1 MMIMMLGLL
10 PLANN
15 SSIDMSLTLFD
26 LREDYMNVAGIPIAC
41 DCIVILGFYIGN
53 RITER
58 RTAMPENV
66 PKPLTP
72 GTFTPFGGEFD
83 QLFNRMMRAWS
94 FGFLE
99 PAGNGHMR
107 ALGTLEHAPK
117 VEVQE
122 NGKTYT
128 VTVEL
133 PGVDQKDVK
142 VLVEDGVLTVS
153 GDKHVERTD
162 EKTHYSERSYGSF
175 TRAFTLPSDADRN
188 DISANFSKGVL
199 TLQIAKMTG
208 RPERARQIEVQ
219 PA

>member
-1 MMIMMLGLL
+1 M
-10 PLANN
+10 A
-15 SSIDMSLTLFD
+15 
-26 LREDYMNVAGIPIAC
+26 
-41 DCIVILGFYIGN
+41 
-53 RITER
+53 
-58 RTAMPENV
+58 ENV
-66 PKPLTP
+66 PKAMTP
-72 GTFTPFGGEFD
+72 SAFTPFGGEFD
-83 QLFNRMMRAWS
+83 QLFNRMVRAWS

-99 PAGNGHMR
+99 PANGQMR
-107 ALGTLEHAPK
+107 ALGTFEHAPK

-142 VLVEDGVLTVS
+142 VLVEDDVLTIA
-153 GDKHVERTD
+153 GEKNVERTD

-199 TLQIAKMTG
+199 VLRIGKSAHG
-208 RPERARQIEVQ
+208 AERARQIEVQ
-219 PA
+219 PS